1 MALLTRGYVSTIAA
15 AVAGA
20 AVVLLCPVVGV
31 EVATDGRCLLFLPLA
46 DGEPLD
52 LTWRH
57 SVDGILVRDRFTRD
71 GGVLLLSASYTP
83 FFAAGLGEITGRGRV
98 VGTEGQ
104 GLAIVDLN
112 EPLPDGLPLRVGSP
126 DVAHRLHHRGR
137 HYDLSIRAAHRL
149 VRLQVARPSR
159 LDAWRCGA
167 LD

>member
-1 MALLTRGYVSTIAA
+1 MALLTPGYLSTTAA
-15 AVAGA
+15 AVAVA
-20 AVVLLCPVVGV
+20 AVVLLWPVVGV
-31 EVATDGRCLLFLPLA
+31 EVVADGRCLLFLPLA
-46 DGEPLD
+46 EGEPLD

-71 GGVLLLSASYTP
+71 GGLLLLSASYTP

-98 VGTEGQ
+98 VGTAGQ

-112 EPLPDGLPLRVGSP
+112 EPLPDGLPLRVGGP

-137 HYDLSIRAAHRL
+137 RHDLSIRAAHRL
-149 VRLQVARPSR
+149 LRLQVARRSR
-159 LDAWRCGA
+159 LHAWRCGG